1 MSILLSCNM
10 FSDLMDIHGSFGV
23 AGLFNCDNS
32 RVITL
37 IINATERDFN
47 SRHREDSNDGA
58 T

>member
-1 MSILLSCNM
+1 MSILLSCNI

-47 SRHREDSNDGA
+47 
-58 T
+58 